1 MRIIRINKGKAVRL
15 PLRLLCVI
23 LMILMTVKLA
33 NWLSEPW
40 SIISVILIASFLPAI
55 WFATKI
61 IIINEENKTIYDGI
75 WTMGRKLKKSSNY
88 TSLSEIIIRKVKTKR
103 TVYTLSNK
111 ENIVADHEF
120 RAILKLENDEEYFL
134 FSHPLKDRVDE
145 KVTKIKKKLEIN

>member
-1 MRIIRINKGKAVRL
+1 
-15 PLRLLCVI
+15 
-23 LMILMTVKLA
+23 
-33 NWLSEPW
+33 
-40 SIISVILIASFLPAI
+40 
-55 WFATKI
+55 
-61 IIINEENKTIYDGI
+61 
-75 WTMGRKLKKSSNY
+75 MGRKLKKSSNY